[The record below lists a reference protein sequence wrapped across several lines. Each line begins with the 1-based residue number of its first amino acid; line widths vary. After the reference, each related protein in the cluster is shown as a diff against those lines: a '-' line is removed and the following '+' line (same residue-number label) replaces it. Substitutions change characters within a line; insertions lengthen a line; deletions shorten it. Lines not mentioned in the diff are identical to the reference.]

1 MIKLLLIH
9 TFYFYCVWAV
19 LFYISIQWCKSIWY
33 TLYIESDW
41 HEGNVSV
48 VVLDESCPACSWYC
62 SRYCIQTGL
71 HAVPQPAALCS
82 VVPGRNTATVLLL
95 KLFLLFLFEVVVIQ
109 LLLLLLLWRHQVR
122 CLLLLALKIIPQ
134 IYQWL
139 LFWKYWSRLIAFFEK
154 HYKVSWNENLLL
166 LFPT

>member
-1 MIKLLLIH
+1 MIHPLYREWLAWRKCISCSTGWKLSSLFL
-9 TFYFYCVWAV
+9 V
-19 LFYISIQWCKSIWY
+19 LQQ
-33 TLYIESDW
+33 
-41 HEGNVSV
+41 
-48 VVLDESCPACSWYC
+48 VLH
-62 SRYCIQTGL
+62 TGL